1 MVGKKCVIK
10 GHLLLRLGVGWG
22 FISRALVIATAVY
35 PKFMESF
42 VCFFSTG
49 CSVCYHLMIMFFICL
64 PDTFDVTLQF
74 LGWYHGW
81 SGLEDNAH
89 IGCCV
94 IQMKHINEAQT
105 RVVNVYMSCDWLSWC
120 ATVIPCSQQ
129 NPRCKKTSEFCTS
142 VWRRLLLDKYIS
154 SNFPIFHLR
163 FSTKDDTFEA
173 SSLTLKTIHRI
184 WNALSL
190 PDITGLGS
198 RCRWNGRHS

>member
-42 VCFFSTG
+42 VCLFSTG

-64 PDTFDVTLQF
+64 PNTFDVTLQF

-129 NPRCKKTSEFCTS
+129 NPRCKKHQNFAPLYEDVFCWISTLAAISLYFIYDSAQKMTLLKLPLWHWKPFTESEMHYPY
-142 VWRRLLLDKYIS
+142 LIS
-154 SNFPIFHLR
+154 QV
-163 FSTKDDTFEA
+163 
-173 SSLTLKTIHRI
+173 
-184 WNALSL
+184 
-190 PDITGLGS
+190 
-198 RCRWNGRHS
+198 